1 MKNKTLFLTTIFSLF
16 LIIMGLTSCGGSSRE
31 RQPTDACS
39 TYKSN
44 IEILDNEIAS
54 LRLEIQ
60 NLKAEKEK
68 NNCPDQELHSIG
80 LKVFNGAGTDKNI
93 PYKVLYID
101 NIPVYDSDDSGKET
115 KIGIHTTALIRS
127 EDKHA
132 SDIYISQLY
141 EDDENGND
149 APKVKAGDVVWIQ
162 DVNLGEGTTET
173 TLIKK

>member
-1 MKNKTLFLTTIFSLF
+1 MKNKTLFFATVFSLI
-16 LIIMGLTSCGGSSRE
+16 LITGLTSCGGSSRE

-39 TYKSN
+39 TYKST

-60 NLKAEKEK
+60 NLKAEKEEEK
-68 NNCPDQELHSIG
+68 NNCPDPLLHQYS
-80 LKVFNGAGTDKNI
+80 LKTLNNADRDI
-93 PYKVLYID
+93 PYKVILIE
-101 NIPVYDSDDSGKET
+101 NIPAYSDDSGKET

-132 SDIYISQLY
+132 NDIYISQLY

-149 APKVKAGDVVWIQ
+149 APKVKAGDVVWIE
-162 DVNLGEGTTET
+162 DVNIGEGTTET

>member
-54 LRLEIQ
+54 LRQEIQ

-80 LKVFNGAGTDKNI
+80 LKVFNGAGTDK
-93 PYKVLYID
+93 